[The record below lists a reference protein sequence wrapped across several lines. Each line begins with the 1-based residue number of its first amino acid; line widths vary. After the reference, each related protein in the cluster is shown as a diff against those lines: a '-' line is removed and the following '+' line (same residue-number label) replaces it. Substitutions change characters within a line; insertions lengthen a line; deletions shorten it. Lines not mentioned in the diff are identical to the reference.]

1 MLYIH
6 NQRHNNKI
14 DIYQEFNI
22 CEENKNASS
31 LNLSK
36 K

>member
-6 NQRHNNKI
+6 NQGYHNKI

-22 CEENKNASS
+22 CEENKNTSS
-31 LNLSK
+31 LHLGK
-36 K
+36 